1 MRAKA
6 EVPLLNILRKRLV
19 SYSLTVAA
27 VSGAFALIPSILITV
42 DKELYLVLG
51 LDVSVYVVVLILA
64 ICRKI
69 PYTIRATGF
78 VLVLYLLATALILLL
93 GPSISSDIFLY
104 AVFAFAALLL
114 DGPAAIAIVTLVF
127 ATIVALGFL
136 LFTGVLNW
144 NIGAVEWLAHMVN
157 FLAVSAGLV
166 FSTRFLMDRLTYS
179 LRRQREY
186 HRTLRA
192 QREELSRSNRQ
203 LVIQAEVEHALLFE
217 LRHRVLNNL
226 QVLESLLA
234 VDQDHENTA
243 CFSRYRTRIHT
254 LAIVHELLQTGEN
267 STTVEGADL
276 LRTIRSHM
284 IHETGAENGHTW
296 CSIEAG
302 TFTIN
307 ASQAGTIALLINEL
321 LHSWVRSHE
330 NRRIGDCMIVFQAT
344 DEVELRMTGSASSDI
359 RDSFEKLVAGTAA
372 LLFDALVGQL
382 DGRRSVTRDNSTITV
397 SVTFRTPLEPEPRS
411 DL

>member
-19 SYSLTVAA
+19 SYSLSVAA
-27 VSGAFALIPSILITV
+27 VSGAFAMIPSILITI

-51 LDVSVYVVVLILA
+51 LDVCVYAAILYLA
-64 ICRKI
+64 FRRKI
-69 PYTIRATGF
+69 PYAIRATGF
-78 VLVLYLLATALILLL
+78 VLVLYLLASGLMILM

-127 ATIVALGFL
+127 GTIVALGYL

-166 FSTRFLMDRLTYS
+166 FSTRFLMDRLTAS

-203 LVIQAEVEHALLFE
+203 LVIQAEVEHALLYE
-217 LRHRVLNNL
+217 LRH
-226 QVLESLLA
+226 LA
-234 VDQDHENTA
+234 V
-243 CFSRYRTRIHT
+243 
-254 LAIVHELLQTGEN
+254 
-267 STTVEGADL
+267 
-276 LRTIRSHM
+276 
-284 IHETGAENGHTW
+284 
-296 CSIEAG
+296 
-302 TFTIN
+302 
-307 ASQAGTIALLINEL
+307 
-321 LHSWVRSHE
+321 
-330 NRRIGDCMIVFQAT
+330 
-344 DEVELRMTGSASSDI
+344 
-359 RDSFEKLVAGTAA
+359 
-372 LLFDALVGQL
+372 VG
-382 DGRRSVTRDNSTITV
+382 R
-397 SVTFRTPLEPEPRS
+397 EP
-411 DL
+411 